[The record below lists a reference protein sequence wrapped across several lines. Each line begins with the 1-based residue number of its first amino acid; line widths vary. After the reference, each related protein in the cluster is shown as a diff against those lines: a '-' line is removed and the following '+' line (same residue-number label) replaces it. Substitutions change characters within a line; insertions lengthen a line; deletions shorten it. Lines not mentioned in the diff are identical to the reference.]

1 MNALRL
7 AVLACPVERT
17 DGVAAWRAK
26 LTHWARAA
34 RADGADML
42 LLPEYAG
49 VEVGAAAAPGHG
61 VDAELA
67 AVLVHADAMVEAAIS
82 VAKAEKLWLCPGSLP
97 MRCHGA
103 VRNRAPLIAPDG
115 HVRWTEK
122 HCMTRFEA
130 EEWRVASGARPAPI
144 DTPWGKIGVAIC
156 YDVEFPPLTHALVR
170 GGAWL
175 VLVPACTDTE
185 AGASRVEIS
194 ARGVALQTQCFVAVA
209 PTVGEA
215 PWSAALDVNRGR
227 AAIFGPMDVGFAAD
241 GVIQAAAPD
250 APGLVVA
257 TLDPARLDA
266 VRQNGAVRNFSDWP
280 TWT

>member
-26 LTHWARAA
+26 LAHWSAAA
-34 RADGADML
+34 RAEGAQML

-49 VEVGAAAAPGHG
+49 VEVGSAAGADVA
-61 VDAELA
+61 AELA
-67 AVLVHADAMVEAAIS
+67 AVLDHTDAMLEAAIG
-82 VAKAEKLWLCPGSLP
+82 VAAAEEIWLCPGSLP
-97 MRCHGA
+97 MRREGR
-103 VRNRAPLIAPDG
+103 VLNRAPLIAPDG
-115 HVRWTEK
+115 TVRWTEK

-130 EEWRVASGARPAPI
+130 EEWHVDPGARPAPI
-144 DTPWGKIGVAIC
+144 DTPWGRIGIAIC
-156 YDVEFPPLTHALVR
+156 YDAEFPPLTRALVR

-185 AGASRVEIS
+185 AGAARVEVS
-194 ARGVALQTQCFVAVA
+194 ARALALQNQCFVAVA
-209 PTVGEA
+209 PSVGTA

-227 AAIFGPMDVGFAAD
+227 AAIFGPMDAGFPHD
-241 GVIQAAAPD
+241 GVIEAGQPD

-266 VRQNGAVRNFSDWP
+266 VRQDGAVRNFSDWP
-280 TWT
+280 AWT